1 MHSIQPHSAW
11 RSRYI
16 ASEDSRSPFFLN
28 QGAPSNGIYHQMYDY
43 VINPEWDDIGC
54 ETLFLKVLFV
64 DYAEGCAIIELIGE
78 WNDALHNDIMEVKRR
93 VIDPMLLEGVQRF
106 VLIGDNLL
114 NLHAGSEE
122 YYAEWAEEVE
132 EEGGWVVGLNFRQ
145 HVFDELAQARISR
158 YLWSGERFRLS
169 TWRVKD
175 PLSLCQAVEIMVQKR
190 LGM

>member
-1 MHSIQPHSAW
+1 
-11 RSRYI
+11 
-16 ASEDSRSPFFLN
+16 
-28 QGAPSNGIYHQMYDY
+28 
-43 VINPEWDDIGC
+43 
-54 ETLFLKVLFV
+54 
-64 DYAEGCAIIELIGE
+64 
-78 WNDALHNDIMEVKRR
+78 
-93 VIDPMLLEGVQRF
+93 

-145 HVFDELAQARISR
+145 HVVDELAQARISR

>member
-1 MHSIQPHSAW
+1 
-11 RSRYI
+11 
-16 ASEDSRSPFFLN
+16 
-28 QGAPSNGIYHQMYDY
+28 MYDY

-93 VIDPMLLEGVQRF
+93 VIDPMLLEGIQRF

-122 YYAEWAEEVE
+122 YYA
-132 EEGGWVVGLNFRQ
+132 
-145 HVFDELAQARISR
+145 
-158 YLWSGERFRLS
+158 
-169 TWRVKD
+169 
-175 PLSLCQAVEIMVQKR
+175 
-190 LGM
+190 

>member
-1 MHSIQPHSAW
+1 
-11 RSRYI
+11 
-16 ASEDSRSPFFLN
+16 
-28 QGAPSNGIYHQMYDY
+28 MYDY

-54 ETLFLKVLFV
+54 ETLFMKVIFV
-64 DYAEGCAIIELIGE
+64 DYDEGCAIIELIGE

-93 VIDPMLLEGVQRF
+93 VIDPMLLEGIQRF

-145 HVFDELAQARISR
+145 HVVDELAQARISR
-158 YLWSGERFRLS
+158 YLWSEERFRLS